1 MGRYLV
7 AVVEQAFW
15 SLLNLGVNLSVA
27 HFVSPEQFGAFIFW
41 TNLGFVLASL
51 QNALTLCHVSIL
63 PPGEGLD
70 PERLDVE
77 RLMHAVTVIFLI
89 VTAIA
94 ALAASLV
101 WHGPFA
107 MAASALF
114 LPAYL
119 LQQYL
124 RTLNFSRGKA
134 VTATVQTGLVLV
146 LAALFLGVA
155 ILTRPMLDASSV
167 LLCLTAAYGLIG
179 VAGAVLACGP
189 QLRGLRRV
197 DLRAYGA
204 YALQSGWVF
213 LGVTTTEMLARFYT
227 FIVAAWYGP
236 RQLAILAATNL
247 LLRPLPLLAA
257 SWGMVARPDM
267 ARHREEQRWSAISSL
282 VIVALAGGA
291 VIAALWTVLIA
302 WGWPTLADHL
312 FSGKYREFAWMVA
325 LWGLSAALNFGQT
338 VVSTALQVLRAF
350 KSLALANAAASATA
364 ALAIVLI
371 MSRFGYA
378 GAIAGTAAGQVL
390 ELAVM
395 AVLLA
400 GCLKSLK
407 RTGL

>member
-7 AVVEQAFW
+7 AVIEQAFW
-15 SLLNLGVNLSVA
+15 SVLNLGVNLGVA
-27 HFVSPEQFGAFIFW
+27 RFVSPEQFGAFVFW
-41 TNLGFVLASL
+41 TNLGFVLSSL
-51 QNALTLCHVSIL
+51 QNALTLSHISVL

-70 PERLDVE
+70 PERLEVE
-77 RLMHAVTVIFLI
+77 RLMHAVTAIFLV

-94 ALAASLV
+94 ALAVSLI

-107 MAASALF
+107 IALSAVF

-124 RTLNFSRGKA
+124 RVLNFSRGKA
-134 VTATVQTGLVLV
+134 ATATVQTGLVLV
-146 LAALFLGVA
+146 LATLFLGAA
-155 ILTRPMLDASSV
+155 ILTRPMLQAGGV
-167 LLCLTAAYGLIG
+167 LLCLAAAYGLVG
-179 VAGAVLACGP
+179 MGGAVLACGP

-204 YALQSGWVF
+204 YAMQSGWVF
-213 LGVTTTEMLARFYT
+213 LGVTTTEILARFYT

-267 ARHREEQRWSAISSL
+267 ARHREEQRWGAISGL
-282 VIVALAGGA
+282 VIVTLAGGVVVAA
-291 VIAALWTVLIA
+291 VWTALMA
-302 WGWPTLADHL
+302 WSWPTLADHL
-312 FSGKYREFAWMVA
+312 FSGKYRAFAWMVA

-350 KSLALANAAASATA
+350 KALALANAAASATA

-378 GAIAGTAAGQVL
+378 GAIAGTAAGQLL